1 MALLVKEYRTLNS
14 GERIPVLGLGVFK
27 VDNETT
33 SAVVADAIKA
43 GIRLIDTAK
52 AYGNEEGVGRGIK
65 NSGVDRKDLFVT
77 TKVWNSD
84 HGYDNTI
91 AAVKESLQKL
101 AIAYLDL
108 VLIHWPVP
116 KMDRYVETYQALEYL
131 QKEGLVRSIG
141 VSNFKV
147 PHLEKLLKECEV
159 VPAVNQI
166 EVHPYLIQT
175 ETIEFC
181 KLHHIAVQ
189 AWSPLAKG
197 EALTDPV
204 ILEIAAAH
212 KKTAA
217 QVVLRWDY
225 QKEVLSI
232 PKSVKTERT
241 VANAD
246 IFDFSLS
253 SMEMAAIDALDCGK
267 RTGPDPD
274 VFDRMSC

>member
-204 ILEIAAAH
+204 ILEIAATH

-274 VFDRMSC
+274 VFDRMSR

>member
-1 MALLVKEYRTLNS
+1 MALLVKEYRTLNN
-14 GERIPVLGLGVFK
+14 GEKIPVLGLGVFK

-52 AYGNEEGVGRGIK
+52 AYGNEQGVGKGIK
-65 NSGVDRKDLFVT
+65 DSGVDRKELFIT

-84 HGYDNTI
+84 QGYDNTI
-91 AAVKESLQKL
+91 AAMKESLQKL
-101 AIAYLDL
+101 GTDYLDL

-116 KMDRYVETYQALEYL
+116 MADRYVETYQALEHL
-131 QKEGLVRSIG
+131 HKQGLVRSIG

-147 PHLEKLLKECEV
+147 PHLEKLLKECTV
-159 VPAVNQI
+159 VPALNQI
-166 EVHPYLIQT
+166 EVHPYLTQT
-175 ETIEFC
+175 ETIDFC
-181 KLHHIAVQ
+181 KAHSIAVQ

-197 EALTDPV
+197 EALVDPV

-212 KKTAA
+212 GKTAA

-225 QKEVLSI
+225 QKGVLTI
-232 PKSVKTERT
+232 PKSVKTTRT
-241 VANAD
+241 IANAD

-253 SMEMAAIDALDCGK
+253 GMEMAAIDALDCGK

>member
-204 ILEIAAAH
+204 ILEIAATH